1 MNEIFFQNVTKIF
14 GKKKIISNGN
24 FSLKDGITFLVGKN
38 GAGKTT
44 FIKMATGLESVD
56 GGEVTLFEQPVQKL
70 GNAEKIRLGLQLQ
83 NEAFLRSVKVKEYIG
98 LYSSLY
104 NKGNDSTENL
114 ENDVKD
120 ILCIDELLNQYAY
133 TLSGGEKK
141 RLSLF
146 LAIIGHKDLV
156 ILDEPTAGIDVE
168 VKDKIITTIQYLK
181 KQKVNI
187 VVSSHDLDEFYNIT
201 DHLLILNK
209 GIVFDGSK
217 EAFEKKYNYKFKV
230 CTDKEIHDKDVM
242 IGNLFEKH
250 YLYSVNEENL
260 MKHFPKDSIEHTN
273 IKDLYQIALL
283 QSERM
288 EI

>member
-1 MNEIFFQNVTKIF
+1 MF
-14 GKKKIISNGN
+14 GKKNIITNEN
-24 FSLKDGITFLVGKN
+24 FTLKDGITFLVGKN

-44 FIKMATGLESVD
+44 FIKLATGLEAVD
-56 GGEVTLFEQPVQKL
+56 GGEVTLFEHPVQKL
-70 GNAEKIRLGLQLQ
+70 GNAEKLKLGLQLQ

-104 NKGNDSTENL
+104 NKGNAVIANL
-114 ENDVKD
+114 EKD
-120 ILCIDELLNQYAY
+120 IKEILCIDELLNQYAY

-146 LAIIGHKDLV
+146 LAIIGNKDLV

-181 KQKVNI
+181 KQKMNI
-187 VVSSHDLDEFYNIT
+187 IVSSHDLDEFYNIT
-201 DHLLILNK
+201 DSLLILNK
-209 GIVFDGSK
+209 GIIFDGSK
-217 EAFEKKYNYKFKV
+217 EEFEKKYNYKFKV
-230 CTDKEIHDKDVM
+230 CTDKKIEDKDVI

-250 YLYSVNEENL
+250 YLYSANKESL
-260 MKHFPKDSIEHTN
+260 TKHFPEDTIEKTN

-288 EI
+288 DI